1 MTLAEKFGGME
12 VHKAA
17 RAIGIKFSEDFVP
30 ASTFVTANGMKLH
43 YLDWGNHGKPKLLCL
58 HGGAQTA
65 HSWDFF
71 ALGMRDQFHIVALD
85 QRGHGDSDWSQEGDY
100 SLESH
105 VKDVDAFTDAIGFKQ
120 FVLVGLS
127 MGGRNS
133 YGFTYR
139 HPAKVKSL
147 IICDIGPETNKA
159 GTQRIGEF
167 LQDTEVFE
175 SFDWL
180 VKRVQKYNP
189 HREEKQIRGSLLNN
203 LKQLPDGRWTWKY
216 DRRRGLRQRGGGE
229 ITVNLWAELKSI
241 KCPTLLVR
249 GGNSDVLTP
258 ETAKKVA
265 ATIPNCKLVEVPN
278 AGHLVQG
285 DNPVAFEKAVRGFL
299 GAPGKV

>member
-17 RAIGIKFSEDFVP
+17 RAIGIKFAQDAVP
-30 ASTFVTANGMKLH
+30 ESKTVTANGMKLN

-85 QRGHGDSDWSQEGDY
+85 QRGHGDSDWSQDGDY

-105 VKDVDAFTDAIGFKQ
+105 VKDIDAFTDAIGFKQ

-127 MGGRNS
+127 MGGRNA

-139 HPAKVKSL
+139 HPMKVSKL
-147 IICDIGPETNKA
+147 VICDIGPEVNMA
-159 GTQRIGEF
+159 GSKRIGEF

-180 VKRVQKYNP
+180 VERVKRYNP

-203 LKQLPDGRWTWKY
+203 LKQLPDGKWTWKY

-229 ITVNLWAELKSI
+229 ITDKLWAELKAI
-241 KCPTLLVR
+241 TCPVLLVR
-249 GGNSDVLTP
+249 GGNSDILTSQ
-258 ETAKKVA
+258 TAKKIVA
-265 ATIPNCKLVEVPN
+265 AVKSCSFAEVPN

-285 DNPVAFEKAVRGFL
+285 DNPVAFEKAVRQFL
-299 GAPGKV
+299 GVPAK